1 MIVTFLR
8 LQPLF
13 ITLHVFTLRGISQRK
28 VIQMSTHRDQ
38 RITSAWRLT
47 PAPPRCFHV
56 RPARTS
62 PPRGHWRVVA
72 KPSWKKYDPR
82 SGPKRKGSSSKH
94 PFQVVCQFRSGFDF
108 RKTHNGPEGFFV
120 TKKTHAE
127 LASVF
132 ERTLVQKRGGKY
144 LFGWWL
150 NQPIC
155 WKICDRQN
163 GKHLRHFSSPPFGA
177 LLKRR

>member
-108 RKTHNGPEGFFV
+108 RKTHNGPEGFFCY
-120 TKKTHAE
+120 KKNSCRNS
-127 LASVF
+127 LPFSN
-132 ERTLVQKRGGKY
+132 ERLSKKGVGNIFLVGGWTNP
-144 LFGWWL
+144 FVE
-150 NQPIC
+150 
-155 WKICDRQN
+155 KICDRQN
-163 GKHLRHFSSPPFGA
+163 GKHLRHFSSPPFWSPS
-177 LLKRR
+177 